1 MKTYTI
7 SGASGTSAILVGE
20 QLRNLAAHLPPAKLV
35 IITDRNVERY
45 YADRFPPAAV
55 ISLAPGEVS
64 KSLATV
70 EMIYDRLL
78 ELEADRTSFIVGIGG
93 GVVCDIAGFAAA
105 TFMRGLRC
113 AYVATSL
120 LAQVDASVGG
130 KNGVNLSG
138 YKNLIGTFSQPQFV
152 ICDPLLLKTLP
163 EKEILCGLAEV
174 VKHALI
180 RDAPLFDYL
189 EKNDSQIQKLEAA
202 AVERM
207 VSDSVAIKSAIVNQ
221 DEKEGG
227 LRRLLNFGHTFG
239 HAIEHLNRM
248 SHGEAVSIGMVIAV
262 DISVSKGLLPISD
275 ADRIKQLLR
284 RLNLPVRCDIDPAR
298 MIDAIRKDKKRESD
312 AVHFIL
318 LRGIGEAVVQYIPL
332 AEFQDFFKSKQ
343 NA

>member
-1 MKTYTI
+1 
-7 SGASGTSAILVGE
+7 
-20 QLRNLAAHLPPAKLV
+20 
-35 IITDRNVERY
+35 
-45 YADRFPPAAV
+45 
-55 ISLAPGEVS
+55 
-64 KSLATV
+64 
-70 EMIYDRLL
+70 
-78 ELEADRTSFIVGIGG
+78 
-93 GVVCDIAGFAAA
+93 
-105 TFMRGLRC
+105 
-113 AYVATSL
+113 
-120 LAQVDASVGG
+120 
-130 KNGVNLSG
+130 
-138 YKNLIGTFSQPQFV
+138 
-152 ICDPLLLKTLP
+152 
-163 EKEILCGLAEV
+163 
-174 VKHALI
+174 
-180 RDAPLFDYL
+180 
-189 EKNDSQIQKLEAA
+189 
-202 AVERM
+202 M

>member
-1 MKTYTI
+1 
-7 SGASGTSAILVGE
+7 
-20 QLRNLAAHLPPAKLV
+20 
-35 IITDRNVERY
+35 
-45 YADRFPPAAV
+45 
-55 ISLAPGEVS
+55 
-64 KSLATV
+64 
-70 EMIYDRLL
+70 
-78 ELEADRTSFIVGIGG
+78 
-93 GVVCDIAGFAAA
+93 
-105 TFMRGLRC
+105 
-113 AYVATSL
+113 
-120 LAQVDASVGG
+120 
-130 KNGVNLSG
+130 
-138 YKNLIGTFSQPQFV
+138 
-152 ICDPLLLKTLP
+152 
-163 EKEILCGLAEV
+163 
-174 VKHALI
+174 
-180 RDAPLFDYL
+180 
-189 EKNDSQIQKLEAA
+189 
-202 AVERM
+202 M

-239 HAIEHLNRM
+239 HAIEHLNRI

-318 LRGIGEAVVQYIPL
+318 LRGIGEAVVQHIPL

>member
-1 MKTYTI
+1 
-7 SGASGTSAILVGE
+7 
-20 QLRNLAAHLPPAKLV
+20 
-35 IITDRNVERY
+35 
-45 YADRFPPAAV
+45 
-55 ISLAPGEVS
+55 
-64 KSLATV
+64 
-70 EMIYDRLL
+70 
-78 ELEADRTSFIVGIGG
+78 
-93 GVVCDIAGFAAA
+93 VVCDIAGFAAA

-113 AYVATSL
+113 GYVATSL

-130 KNGVNLSG
+130 KNGVNLGG
-138 YKNLIGTFSQPQFV
+138 YKNLVGTFNQPQFV

-180 RDAPLFDYL
+180 RDVDLFGYL
-189 EKNDSQIQKLEAA
+189 ENNGSRIQKLEAD

-239 HAIEHLNRM
+239 HAIEHIDRI
-248 SHGEAVSIGMVIAV
+248 SHGEAVSIGMAIAV
-262 DISVSKGLLPISD
+262 DISVSKGLLSVSD

-284 RLNLPVRCDIDPAR
+284 RLNLPVRCDIDPAH
-298 MIDAIRKDKKRESD
+298 MIDAVRKDKKRESQ

-318 LRGIGEAVVQYIPL
+318 LRGIGEAVVQHIPL
-332 AEFQDFFKSKQ
+332 AEFQDFFKRQGSS
-343 NA
+343 